1 MVLWA
6 QVVEFYDFSPV
17 VGGPAGDDD
26 DVDDGDKGGEGGVSN
41 SGGAAEGEAAAG
53 AAAGGLEVESGDL
66 GEVLQEIHRGACKFE
81 ADLDSGELLV
91 TTRGGATRRIGHRSL
106 RRYYRQH
113 FPGEDQRASVRAA
126 QRENLLLLYRQ
137 SGLDPAATQAGGAG
151 VAGGAADLAKR
162 KQLMQRAAATKAER
176 QLQRQLYHFA
186 QMAKGN
192 SKGLAGQF
200 VFRPDAADNAAR
212 RAIVHHWG
220 AGGGG
225 SHYNMAAAAGRSK
238 GTSKGLLS
246 RHSKQGARLQA
257 ARNMSRARDAAKGQ
271 MGVRNN
277 AQKTGGGQGGRNKS
291 KGNSKGE

>member
-1 MVLWA
+1 MAIWNMETPEFELRNAGFGVTECDA
-6 QVVEFYDFSPV
+6 VVV
-17 VGGPAGDDD
+17 VSVG
-26 DVDDGDKGGEGGVSN
+26 
-41 SGGAAEGEAAAG
+41 
-53 AAAGGLEVESGDL
+53 
-66 GEVLQEIHRGACKFE
+66 CE
-81 ADLDSGELLV
+81 ADVPDGVMCLAPPAES
-91 TTRGGATRRIGHRSL
+91 TARPRAHL
-106 RRYYRQH
+106 RARQ
-113 FPGEDQRASVRAA
+113 VAA
-126 QRENLLLLYRQ
+126 KSAL
-137 SGLDPAATQAGGAG
+137 T
-151 VAGGAADLAKR
+151 
-162 KQLMQRAAATKAER
+162 

-212 RAIVHHWG
+212 RASVHHWG